1 VKTKHG
7 PRSKRAITL
16 VLSQPILAIWLIC
29 MACCT
34 IICTRDVYNDL
45 KNIGTGFSESTTLV
59 YLYNLFY
66 REESP
71 NYGAQYEKPDFF
83 ENRIFNAI
91 DRNSIA
97 ELYMGANSPL
107 FHKGVYLPVES
118 AVLFYDAEDK
128 LMHSSLDNVMYFSY
142 RSSILEAEEGDARY
156 GWMDLSPCKE
166 NNKGLYRQLSQACDN
181 PYSNIIRVSGYF
193 EGTQLKPVT
202 MYLANTSF
210 EMAKDFDSELW
221 QPLMS
226 SNEVPEDKELV
237 TVYLHE
243 IDMIDYRGN
252 PIRYEGKKYPDL
264 ATLAKE
270 LELHKENGATQ
281 QKRGIYNFGKLL
293 VFSQR
298 FGYYHGEDY
307 AATATNEATLDFHLI
322 TAFRCSPLLCAV
334 IMLKNVYIFTGA
346 IAIIL
351 FFIMRSLVIK
361 HFVDPVCEAVA
372 AMESGSKL
380 AEKPNKPA
388 LWDEAQ
394 RLTAC
399 VNDQYDANRKKDNE
413 IKRLKT
419 ALEYAKSAEE
429 NRRTMTSNIAHE
441 LKTPLAVIHSYA
453 EGLKE
458 HIAEDKRDKYL
469 DIILSET
476 ERTDSLVLQMLDLSR
491 LEAGRVKLARDE
503 FSLAALTKTI
513 FEKLEMAA
521 KAKELNIVCDFEGSC
536 TVVAD
541 ESRIAQVVENFASNA
556 VKYTPSGGN
565 IAVKIRCENGKTLF
579 TIENDSPPLPFKA
592 LTKVWNAFYRVDES
606 HSGGGT
612 GLGLAIAKNIVE
624 LHGGKCSVRNTKTG
638 VEFGFYLTD

>member
-1 VKTKHG
+1 MVCFT
-7 PRSKRAITL
+7 T
-16 VLSQPILAIWLIC
+16 IC
-29 MACCT
+29 AW
-34 IICTRDVYNDL
+34 DVYNDL
-45 KNIGTGFSESTTLV
+45 KNIGTGFSENTVTSTD
-59 YLYNLFY
+59 LYRLFY
-66 REESP
+66 HEESS

-91 DRNSIA
+91 DNFTIT

-118 AVLFYDAEDK
+118 AVLFYDAEGE
-128 LMHSSLDNVMYFSY
+128 LIHGSFDNVMYFSY
-142 RSSILEAEEGDARY
+142 CSGIGAAYEEDDTHY
-156 GWMDLSPCKE
+156 GWMDLSPWK
-166 NNKGLYRQLSQACDN
+166 NDKGLYRQLSQACDN
-181 PYSNIIRVSGYF
+181 PYSNVIRVSGYF

-202 MYLANTSF
+202 MHLLNTSI
-210 EMAKDFDSELW
+210 EGLKDFDSELW

-226 SNEVPEDKELV
+226 SNEVPEGKELA

-243 IDMIDYRGN
+243 LNMIDYRGK
-252 PIRYEGKKYPDL
+252 PIRYEGTKYPDL
-264 ATLAKE
+264 ATLTKE

-281 QKRGIYNFGKLL
+281 QKRGIYKFGRML

-298 FGYYHGEDY
+298 FGFYHGEDY
-307 AATATNEATLDFHLI
+307 ASTATNDATLDFHLI
-322 TAFRCSPLLCAV
+322 TAFRCSPLLCAM
-334 IMLKNVYIFTGA
+334 IQLRNVYIITGA
-346 IAIIL
+346 IAMIL
-351 FFIMRSLVIK
+351 FFTMRSLVIK
-361 HFVDPVCEAVA
+361 HFIDPVCEAVA

-399 VNDQYDANRKKDNE
+399 ANDQYDAHRKKDNE

-565 IAVKIRCENGKTLF
+565 IAVKIRCENGKTLV